1 MSAPPPIVGVG
12 LVLIERGRVLLVRR
26 KHPPLAGAWSLP
38 GGKQAAGET
47 MRQTALRELKEE
59 TGLAAEILGLVDIV
73 DATFPDAPGGAHY
86 TLIEFAARPAGGALR
101 AGSDASEAAWLD
113 LAALPGLGLW
123 SETERV
129 IDDARQRF
137 FAPS

>member
-1 MSAPPPIVGVG
+1 MSAPPRIAGVG

-26 KHPPLAGAWSLP
+26 RNPPRAGEWSLP
-38 GGKQAAGET
+38 GGKQMAGET
-47 MRQTALRELKEE
+47 ARQAALRELAEE
-59 TGLAAEILGLVDIV
+59 TGLKAVILGLVDVV
-73 DATFPDAPGGAHY
+73 DATFPDAPGGARY

-101 AGSDASEAAWLD
+101 AGSDASEAAWHD
-113 LAALPGLGLW
+113 LAGLPGLGLW